1 MTTLDKI
8 RFSLWLSYLMKLRAR
23 DDKKKGV
30 WQPLVHVE
38 ELVGAHRQFSPHADP
53 RDALLLKRVRDT
65 ERMGTQVAG
74 PVADTTAD
82 IAKYRVLSVVVM
94 VLEFVAWNFAL
105 KHLSVATEI
114 RSCLSIALV
123 VTLGLGVHYALPH
136 PDSRRA
142 PVSPIMRVLGIID
155 AVLLALGA
163 MIVRTATTGS
173 EHGAIVRVAMAVLA
187 GLAVLGASTVS
198 LLLWR
203 HATDLQAELHEAT
216 AQNQSTRQ
224 QISAHQEAL
233 DALHQRLAQDDR
245 YRAFAARLIAAYQS
259 VFGPPPP
266 GANVDG
272 SREVQG
278 LTEERR

>member
-1 MTTLDKI
+1 MRRGTTRITL
-8 RFSLWLSYLMKLRAR
+8 
-23 DDKKKGV
+23 GV
-30 WQPLVHVE
+30 VL
-38 ELVGAHRQFSPHADP
+38 A
-53 RDALLLKRVRDT
+53 ALLVTTTGCWPFDLASNAASFAAGWLVRD
-65 ERMGTQVAG
+65 
-74 PVADTTAD
+74 
-82 IAKYRVLSVVVM
+82 
-94 VLEFVAWNFAL
+94 
-105 KHLSVATEI
+105 
-114 RSCLSIALV
+114 
-123 VTLGLGVHYALPH
+123 
-136 PDSRRA
+136 
-142 PVSPIMRVLGIID
+142 
-155 AVLLALGA
+155 LA
-163 MIVRTATTGS
+163 TATTGP
-173 EHGAIVRVAMAVLA
+173 EHGAVVRVAMAVLA